1 MEPSVAQK
9 QSVSDNRGPE
19 LRFRSTSGQ
28 FRAGTLRHAA
38 IQPERGRGLPTRGFF
53 YAMEMHQVRYFL
65 AVARTLNFTRAAEEC
80 NVAQPSLTRAI
91 RQLEEELGGDLFR
104 RERPHAIMT
113 ELGERMH
120 PLLKQCHDSALG
132 ARSLAS
138 SIKSG
143 EVGALRLA
151 LSRSIDL
158 SLFIPHLNELRQ
170 HFSQL
175 ELKFVRGTGPEVAE
189 ILKKG
194 QADLA
199 IAASMGDAWDRLDS
213 WPLFTE
219 SFVLLV
225 NSAHRLARHADVS
238 FDDLREE
245 RLLVRTYCE
254 HAD

>member
-1 MEPSVAQK
+1 
-9 QSVSDNRGPE
+9 
-19 LRFRSTSGQ
+19 
-28 FRAGTLRHAA
+28 
-38 IQPERGRGLPTRGFF
+38 
-53 YAMEMHQVRYFL
+53 
-65 AVARTLNFTRAAEEC
+65 
-80 NVAQPSLTRAI
+80 
-91 RQLEEELGGDLFR
+91 
-104 RERPHAIMT
+104 
-113 ELGERMH
+113 MH

-158 SLFIPHLNELRQ
+158 SQFIPHLNELKQ

-175 ELKFVRGTGPEVAE
+175 ELKFVRGTGTEVAE

-199 IAASMGDAWDRLDS
+199 IAAAMGDAWDRLDS

-219 SFVLLV
+219 NFQLV
-225 NSAHRLARHADVS
+225 VNRRHPLASRDTIDVG
-238 FDDLREE
+238 DLRAEQ
-245 RLLVRTYCE
+245 LLSRHYCE
-254 HAD
+254 HSGRVNASLREHGLDVERSHEIFSERDLIELLEADIGIAVVPDTSTIPPTLKRATVEGFDARRTVHLYGVAGRERTAVASAVMRMLRGADWQQFMTKGAE